1 MYFMDGSY
9 VQTLPRAKVV
19 FRFEISFDQ
28 LFEKK
33 MFVHSIKKVLK
44 G

>member
-33 MFVHSIKKVLK
+33 CLFIQLKKY
-44 G
+44 